1 MWSRTKKYPQYSY
14 LQKADMGFLAYDWEG
29 TRIAYIL
36 QVDMDFPSFRMAVP
50 NKVGAASVLIG
61 STHCETISYTRLAT

>member
-1 MWSRTKKYPQYSY
+1 
-14 LQKADMGFLAYDWEG
+14 MGFLAYDWEG

-36 QVDMDFPSFRMAVP
+36 QVDMGFPSLQMAAP

-61 STHCETISYTRLAT
+61 STHFEIISYTRLAT

>member
-1 MWSRTKKYPQYSY
+1 
-14 LQKADMGFLAYDWEG
+14 MGFLAYDWEG

-36 QVDMDFPSFRMAVP
+36 QEGMAIPSLQMAAP

-61 STHCETISYTRLAT
+61 STHCEIISYTRLATQAVSPFIVTIQH